1 MAEEEEPLNPYRW
14 LILIGLVTA
23 AILEVLDSTIVNVA
37 LPTIGGNLGATYEEV
52 AWVST
57 GYILSN
63 VIVLPMTAWLSSLF
77 GRRRYLT
84 GSIVVFIIA
93 SFLCGTSTSLW
104 ELVAF
109 RILQGAGG
117 AALLSTAQ
125 ATLREIF
132 PAEQQGTV
140 QSLYV
145 LGVIVAPT
153 VGPYLGGYL
162 TDTYSWPW
170 IFYVNVPIGLF
181 SAAIVGTLLSD
192 SRHRVATAK
201 VDFPGIFLL
210 AVGLGSLQYVLEEGN
225 SKDWFDDFSICV
237 LTVVAVVCLTALI
250 FWELSPRNR
259 HPVIN
264 LRVLKNREL
273 SAALVLFLALGF
285 GLYGGIFIFP
295 LFVQTIL
302 GFTPTVTG
310 AVLMPGG
317 IATGVTAIMCG
328 QLLNRKNPIVKP
340 QVLILI
346 GMSLFVFSM
355 WDLAHMT
362 DQSGEPDTRLA
373 LILRG
378 AGLGMLFIPINL
390 AAFSSLKGVEIPQG
404 ASMLNLMRQLGGSL
418 GIALLSFFITPAHGQ
433 HYSMLASHAYTGNPA
448 FESRLQGAQQAL
460 EASGMSAGE
469 AQQGAY
475 QMMSG
480 LVHAQAAAL
489 SYNDAFL
496 VIGFSMVL
504 VSPMLLLLRSGP
516 KGSASAPVD
525 AH

>member
-1 MAEEEEPLNPYRW
+1 MSDEQEPLNPYRW
-14 LILIGLVTA
+14 LILFGLVTA
-23 AILEVLDSTIVNVA
+23 AILEVLDTTIVNVA
-37 LPTIGGNLGATYEEV
+37 LATIAGNFGATTEEI

-63 VIVLPMTAWLSSLF
+63 VIVLPLTAWLSSLF

-84 GSIVVFIIA
+84 GSIFLFIVA

-125 ATLREIF
+125 ATIREIF
-132 PAEQQGTV
+132 PPEQQGTV

-153 VGPYLGGYL
+153 LGPYLGGYL
-162 TDTYSWPW
+162 TDNYSWPW
-170 IFYVNVPIGLF
+170 IFYVNVPIGLI
-181 SAAIVGTLLSD
+181 SAAIVGTLLTD
-192 SRHRVATAK
+192 SKHRVASVK

-210 AVGLGSLQYVLEEGN
+210 AAGLGSLQYVLEEGN
-225 SKDWFDDFSICV
+225 LKDWFADQTICI
-237 LTVVAVVCLTALI
+237 LSVVAAICLTLLI
-250 FWELSPRNR
+250 VWELSPSNK

-273 SAALVLFLALGF
+273 SAALVLFLVLGF

-295 LFVQTIL
+295 LFVQNIL

-317 IATGVTAIMCG
+317 IATGVTAMLSG
-328 QLLNRKNPIVKP
+328 QILNRKNNKIKP
-340 QVLILI
+340 WVIILL
-346 GMSLFVFSM
+346 GMGLFVFSM

-378 AGLGMLFIPINL
+378 AGLGMLFVPINL
-390 AAFSSLKGVEIPQG
+390 AAFSSLKGVEISQG
-404 ASMLNLMRQLGGSL
+404 AAMLNLMRQLGGSL
-418 GIALLSFFITPAHGQ
+418 GIAILGFFLTRRTAM

-448 FESRLQGAQQAL
+448 FEQRLQAARQAL
-460 EASGMSAGE
+460 EASGMAASE
-469 AQQGAY
+469 AQLGAY

-480 LVHAQAAAL
+480 LIKAQAATL

-496 VIGFSMVL
+496 LLGLSMAL
-504 VSPMLLLLRSGP
+504 VSPMLFLLRGGP
-516 KGSASAPVD
+516 KPGAPPPHD
-525 AH
+525 H

>member
-1 MAEEEEPLNPYRW
+1 MTDEEEELNPWRW
-14 LILIGLVTA
+14 LILVGLVTA
-23 AILEVLDSTIVNVA
+23 AILEVLDTTIVNVA
-37 LPTIGGNLGATYEEV
+37 LATIGGNMGATNEEV

-63 VIVLPMTAWLSSLF
+63 VIVLPLTAWLSSLF

-84 GSIVVFIIA
+84 GSILLFIIA
-93 SFLCGTSTSLW
+93 SFLCGTSTSLG
-104 ELVAF
+104 ELVF
-109 RILQGAGG
+109 WRIVQGSGG

-125 ATLREIF
+125 ATIREIF
-132 PAEQQGTV
+132 PVEQQGTV

-145 LGVIVAPT
+145 LGVITAPT
-153 VGPYLGGYL
+153 LGPLLGGYL
-162 TDTYSWPW
+162 TDNYSWPW
-170 IFYVNVPIGLF
+170 IFFVNVPIGVL
-181 SAAIVGTLLSD
+181 SAAIVGTLLHD
-192 SRHRVATAK
+192 SRHKVATVK
-201 VDFPGIFLL
+201 VDFLGILLL
-210 AVGLGSLQYVLEEGN
+210 AFGLGSLQYVLEEGN
-225 SKDWFDDFSICV
+225 IKDWFDDSTICF
-237 LTVVAVVCLTALI
+237 LTGVAVVCLTSLI

-295 LFVQTIL
+295 LFVQNIL

-310 AVLMPGG
+310 EVLMPGG
-317 IATGVTAIMCG
+317 IATGVTAIVCG
-328 QLLNRKNPIVKP
+328 QLLNRRKPIVRP

-346 GMSLFVFSM
+346 GMGLFIWSM
-355 WDLAHMT
+355 WDLSQMT
-362 DQSGEPDTRLA
+362 DQSGEPDTRIA

-418 GIALLSFFITPAHGQ
+418 GIALLSYFITRRKAL
-433 HYSMLASHAYTGNPA
+433 HYTMLAAHAYVGNPA
-448 FESRLQGAQQAL
+448 LDARLQAGEHLLLHNGYAGPEVEHGAYGLVYGLVRAQAL
-460 EASGMSAGE
+460 S
-469 AQQGAY
+469 
-475 QMMSG
+475 
-480 LVHAQAAAL
+480 L

-496 VIGFSMVL
+496 LIGFSMLL

-516 KGSASAPVD
+516 KAGAVVE